1 MSAETL
7 LKFPCEFPLKVTGLH
22 SDEFRSIALGI
33 VHKHVAVADLL
44 SIEERP
50 SKNSKYL
57 GLTYNIRATSKA
69 QLDALYVELTSCERV
84 LIAL

>member
-1 MSAETL
+1 MTTETL

-22 SDEFRSIALGI
+22 SDEFRSVALGI
-33 VHKHVAVADLL
+33 VHKHVAEVDVL

-69 QLDALYVELTSCERV
+69 QLDALYIELTSCEKV